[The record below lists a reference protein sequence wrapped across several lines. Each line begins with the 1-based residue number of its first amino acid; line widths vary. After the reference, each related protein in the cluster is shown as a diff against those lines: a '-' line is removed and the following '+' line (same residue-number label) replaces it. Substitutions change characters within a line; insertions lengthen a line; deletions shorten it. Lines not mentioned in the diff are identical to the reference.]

1 MGQVSS
7 PASKD
12 EDNGDLESSFTN
24 YFEKIK
30 TENKI
35 ISQEHIQLIE
45 SHLKKGN
52 IQVASSVIN
61 DALKNIGNTPIN
73 IAVIGESGTGKSS
86 FINALRG
93 VGPEDEGAADVG
105 VVETT
110 IERIPYKHPQN
121 KMLILWDLPGIRTM
135 NFSME
140 DYMEKVKFQEYD
152 FFIIVSSTRF
162 TKLDLDLAK
171 AIRSMNKNYYFV
183 RTKVDL
189 DLDNEKK
196 YKPRTFDREKTLQQ
210 IRSIYVNAFSWN
222 NMDVPQIFLISNSNL
237 SDYDFPCLM
246 DTLVKDLPAQKRHN
260 FMHSLA
266 NITEA
271 AIDKNHKFLW
281 QIILLDALKTGLL
294 GTVPV
299 VGILKGEVEELKE
312 KLNLYRVLF
321 GVDDASLQVIAKDSQ
336 VPAEQLKKIIKSPYL
351 LDTEKRETL
360 EAKLLKYLERFASV
374 NGGLLA
380 KGLYFRKTFYLE
392 FLFLDTVTEDAK
404 VVLRETYSKISSN
417 SCQPQLL
424 TMDKKQRW
432 VPSEETGAQ
441 WSVVPVAELQ
451 RAYPLDTGQSGYI
464 LNTAMGQ
471 VSSPASKDEDN
482 GDLESSFTNYFKKIK
497 TENKIISQEYI
508 HLIESHLEKGNIQVA
523 SSVINDAL
531 KNIGN
536 TPINIAVIGESGTGK
551 SSFINALRGVGPED
565 EGAADVGVVLTT
577 IERTPYKH
585 PQNKMLILWDLPGI
599 RTMNFPMEDY
609 LEKVKF
615 QEYDFFIIVSSTRF
629 TKLDL
634 DLAKAIR
641 FMKKNY
647 YFVRTKV
654 DLDLDNEKKYKPHTF
669 DREMTLQQIRSTYV
683 NAFSWNNMDVPQI
696 FLISNSNL
704 SDYDFPCLMDTLIKD
719 LPAQKRHNFMLSLGN
734 ITEAAFN
741 KKHKSMQQT
750 ILSEAKKTYCFAT
763 ILQ

>member
-1 MGQVSS
+1 
-7 PASKD
+7 
-12 EDNGDLESSFTN
+12 
-24 YFEKIK
+24 
-30 TENKI
+30 
-35 ISQEHIQLIE
+35 
-45 SHLKKGN
+45 
-52 IQVASSVIN
+52 
-61 DALKNIGNTPIN
+61 
-73 IAVIGESGTGKSS
+73 
-86 FINALRG
+86 
-93 VGPEDEGAADVG
+93 
-105 VVETT
+105 
-110 IERIPYKHPQN
+110 
-121 KMLILWDLPGIRTM
+121 
-135 NFSME
+135 
-140 DYMEKVKFQEYD
+140 
-152 FFIIVSSTRF
+152 
-162 TKLDLDLAK
+162 
-171 AIRSMNKNYYFV
+171 
-183 RTKVDL
+183 
-189 DLDNEKK
+189 
-196 YKPRTFDREKTLQQ
+196 
-210 IRSIYVNAFSWN
+210 
-222 NMDVPQIFLISNSNL
+222 
-237 SDYDFPCLM
+237 
-246 DTLVKDLPAQKRHN
+246 
-260 FMHSLA
+260 
-266 NITEA
+266 
-271 AIDKNHKFLW
+271 
-281 QIILLDALKTGLL
+281 
-294 GTVPV
+294 
-299 VGILKGEVEELKE
+299 
-312 KLNLYRVLF
+312 
-321 GVDDASLQVIAKDSQ
+321 
-336 VPAEQLKKIIKSPYL
+336 
-351 LDTEKRETL
+351 
-360 EAKLLKYLERFASV
+360 
-374 NGGLLA
+374 
-380 KGLYFRKTFYLE
+380 
-392 FLFLDTVTEDAK
+392 
-404 VVLRETYSKISSN
+404 
-417 SCQPQLL
+417 
-424 TMDKKQRW
+424 
-432 VPSEETGAQ
+432 
-441 WSVVPVAELQ
+441 
-451 RAYPLDTGQSGYI
+451 
-464 LNTAMGQ
+464 MGQ

-536 TPINIAVIGESGTGK
+536 TPINIAVIGESGAGK

-734 ITEAAFN
+734 ITKAAFN

-763 ILQ
+763 IPSMSILKRDVEELKVKLNHYRVLFGVDDASLQVIAKDSQVPVEHLQKIIKSPYLLEIKERETLKGNLLKYLEKFTSDNATIRHPYYKKTDYLQLLFLDTVTEDAKVVLRETYSKTSSTSYHPQLLTMDKCYPFLKFLAGLVAVFLFCFILGFRHEEGSNLQITF